1 MIYKEVI
8 FPLTTC
14 LLARYTESMRGRKI
28 HVGIGGASGYAG
40 GELIRL
46 LLQHPD
52 VQITY
57 LSSHTYAGKS
67 ISSAFPGF
75 AAHHLPPLE
84 EFDVQRAAQKTD
96 ILFLAGETGFAMQM
110 AKPLLDAGVRLI
122 DLSADFRL
130 HDPAVYAQWYKRE
143 HSAIDLLDE
152 AVYGLPELVP
162 HSRLREARLVANP
175 GCYPTAAALAL
186 APALAQGWLDPGS
199 LVIDAKSGVSGAG
212 RSKFG
217 LDYHF
222 AELNES
228 MRAYGV
234 PTHRHTPEIEQV
246 LSEVS
251 GRAVTV
257 TFTPHLIPITRGI
270 LCTAYARLTRS
281 LSAQE
286 LTAHYRQFYHDKT
299 FVVVRDAGDFPAT
312 KHVAGTNYCHL
323 SLTVDERSQR
333 LIITSVID
341 NLVKGAAGQAVQ
353 NMNLMLG
360 LVESRGLELPPVF
373 P

>member
-1 MIYKEVI
+1 
-8 FPLTTC
+8 LTTR
-14 LLARYTESMRGRKI
+14 AHPRYTQGMRQRKI

-40 GELIRL
+40 VELVRL

-57 LSSHTYAGKS
+57 LSSHTYAGKPMS
-67 ISSAFPGF
+67 AAFPGL

-84 EFDVQRAAQKTD
+84 EFDIQRAAQKTD
-96 ILFLAGETGFAMQM
+96 FLFLAGETGFAMQV
-110 AKPLLDAGVRLI
+110 AKPLLEAGVRLI

-130 HDPAVYAQWYKRE
+130 RDPAVYAHWYRRE

-162 HSRLREARLVANP
+162 HSQLRQARLLANP
-175 GCYPTAAALAL
+175 GCYPTAAVLAL
-186 APALAQGWLDPGS
+186 APVLAQGWVDTES

-234 PTHRHTPEIEQV
+234 PSHRHTPEIEQM
-246 LSEVS
+246 LSEVA
-251 GRAVTV
+251 GRAITV
-257 TFTPHLIPITRGI
+257 TFTPHLIPVTRGI
-270 LCTAYARLTRS
+270 LCTAYAKLVRPF
-281 LSAQE
+281 SAHE
-286 LTAHYRQFYHDKT
+286 LTLHYRRFYQDKT
-299 FVVVRDAGDFPAT
+299 FVVVRDPGDFPAT
-312 KHVAGTNYCHL
+312 KHASGTNYCHI
-323 SLTVDERSQR
+323 SLTVDERRGQ
-333 LIITSVID
+333 LVVTSVID

-353 NMNLMLG
+353 NMNLMFG
-360 LVESRGLELPPVF
+360 LAESRGLELPPVF

>member
-1 MIYKEVI
+1 
-8 FPLTTC
+8 
-14 LLARYTESMRGRKI
+14 MRTRKI
-28 HVGIGGASGYAG
+28 HAGIIGASGYAG

-46 LLQHPD
+46 LLQHPE
-52 VQITY
+52 VRITY

-67 ISSAFPGF
+67 ISVAFPGL
-75 AAHHLPPLE
+75 AAHQLPGLE
-84 EFDVQRAAQKTD
+84 EFDVGRATRKSD
-96 ILFLAGETGFAMQM
+96 ILFLAGETGFAMEVAQ
-110 AKPLLDAGVRLI
+110 PLLEAGVRVI

-130 HDPAVYAQWYKRE
+130 HDPSVYAQWYRRE
-143 HSAIDLLDE
+143 HSAIHLLDE
-152 AVYGLPELVP
+152 AEYGLPELVP
-162 HSRLREARLVANP
+162 HSKLREARLVANP
-175 GCYPTAAALAL
+175 GCYPTAAVLAV
-186 APALAQGWLDPGS
+186 APALAQGWVDPTT

-222 AELNES
+222 SELNES

-246 LSEVS
+246 LSDLVGS
-251 GRAVTV
+251 PITV

-270 LCTAYARLTRS
+270 LCTAYARLARQV
-281 LSAQE
+281 SAQE

-299 FVVVRDAGDFPAT
+299 FVVVRDPGDFPST
-312 KHVAGTNYCHL
+312 KHVTGTNYCHI
-323 SLTVDERSQR
+323 SLTVDERNRR
-333 LIITSVID
+333 LVITSVID

-353 NMNLMLG
+353 NMNLMFG
-360 LVESRGLELPPVF
+360 LTESRGLELAPLF

>member
-1 MIYKEVI
+1 
-8 FPLTTC
+8 
-14 LLARYTESMRGRKI
+14 MRQRKF

-40 GELIRL
+40 GELVRL

-52 VQITY
+52 AQITY

-67 ISSAFPGF
+67 MSAAFPGL
-75 AAHHLPPLE
+75 ASHQLPPLE
-84 EFDVQRAAQKTD
+84 EFDLQRAAQKTD
-96 ILFLAGETGFAMQM
+96 LLFLAGETGFAMEV
-110 AKPLLDAGVRLI
+110 AKPLLEAGVRLI

-130 HDPAVYAQWYKRE
+130 RDPAVYAQWYKRE
-143 HSAIDLLDE
+143 HSAITLLDE
-152 AVYGLPELVP
+152 AVYGLPELTA
-162 HSRLREARLVANP
+162 HSRLREANLVANP
-175 GCYPTAAALAL
+175 GCYPTSAALAL
-186 APALAQGWLDPGS
+186 APVLAQRWVEPDS

-234 PTHRHTPEIEQV
+234 PTHRHTPEIEQT
-246 LSEVS
+246 LSDIAGAPV
-251 GRAVTV
+251 RV

-270 LCTAYARLTRS
+270 LCTAYARLVRPF
-281 LSAQE
+281 SAQE
-286 LTAHYRQFYHDKT
+286 LTAHYRRFYQDKA
-299 FVVVRDAGDFPAT
+299 FVVVREPGDFPST
-312 KHVAGTNYCHL
+312 KHVAGTNYCHI
-323 SLTVDERSQR
+323 SLTVDERTQR
-333 LIITSVID
+333 LVVTSVID

-353 NMNLMLG
+353 NMNVMLG
-360 LVESRGLELPPVF
+360 LVESRGLEQAPLF

>member
-1 MIYKEVI
+1 
-8 FPLTTC
+8 
-14 LLARYTESMRGRKI
+14 MRQRKFR
-28 HVGIGGASGYAG
+28 VGIAGASGYAG
-40 GELIRL
+40 GELVRL

-52 VQITY
+52 VQVTY
-57 LSSHTYAGKS
+57 LSSHTYAGKPLS
-67 ISSAFPGF
+67 AAFPGL
-75 AAHHLPPLE
+75 AAYPLPPLE
-84 EFDVQRAAQKTD
+84 EFDTGRVAQKTD
-96 ILFLAGETGFAMQM
+96 ILFLAGETGFAMQV
-110 AKPLLDAGVRLI
+110 AKPLLEAGVRLV

-186 APALAQGWLDPGS
+186 APVLAQGWVEADS
-199 LVIDAKSGVSGAG
+199 LVVDAKSGVSGAG

-234 PTHRHTPEIEQV
+234 PSHRHTPEIEQM
-246 LSEVS
+246 LSEVA
-251 GRAVTV
+251 GRAVV
-257 TFTPHLIPITRGI
+257 LTFTPHLIPITRGI
-270 LCTAYARLTRS
+270 LCTAYARLSRP

-286 LTAHYRQFYHDKT
+286 LTLYYRQFYQDKT
-299 FVVVRDAGDFPAT
+299 FVVVRDPGDFPAT

-323 SLTVDERSQR
+323 SLTVDARAGR
-333 LIITSVID
+333 LVVTSVID

-360 LVESRGLELPPVF
+360 LAESRGLEIPPLF

>member
-1 MIYKEVI
+1 
-8 FPLTTC
+8 
-14 LLARYTESMRGRKI
+14 MRTRKLR
-28 HVGIGGASGYAG
+28 VGIGGASGYAG
-40 GELIRL
+40 GELVRL

-52 VQITY
+52 VQIAY

-67 ISSAFPGF
+67 IGTVF
-75 AAHHLPPLE
+75 AGLLSYHLPPLE
-84 EFDVQRAAQKTD
+84 EFDVERATQKTD
-96 ILFLAGETGFAMQM
+96 ILFLAGETGFAMQV
-110 AKPLLDAGVRLI
+110 AEPLLDAGVRLI

-130 HDPAVYAQWYKRE
+130 RDPAVYARWYKRE
-143 HSAIDLLDE
+143 HSAIPLLDE
-152 AVYGLPELVP
+152 AVYGLPELVA
-162 HSRLREARLVANP
+162 HSQLREARLVANP
-175 GCYPTAAALAL
+175 GCYPTAVALAL
-186 APALAQGWLDPGS
+186 APVLTQGWVETDS

-234 PTHRHTPEIEQV
+234 PTHRHTPEIEQM
-246 LSEVS
+246 LSEVV
-251 GRAVTV
+251 GRTITV

-270 LCTAYARLTRS
+270 LCTAYARLSRD

-286 LTAHYRQFYHDKT
+286 LTRHYRQFYQDKT

-312 KHVAGTNYCHL
+312 KQVAGTNYCHI
-323 SLTVDERSQR
+323 SLTVDDRTGR
-333 LIITSVID
+333 LVVSSVID

-360 LVESRGLELPPVF
+360 MVESRGLELPPLF